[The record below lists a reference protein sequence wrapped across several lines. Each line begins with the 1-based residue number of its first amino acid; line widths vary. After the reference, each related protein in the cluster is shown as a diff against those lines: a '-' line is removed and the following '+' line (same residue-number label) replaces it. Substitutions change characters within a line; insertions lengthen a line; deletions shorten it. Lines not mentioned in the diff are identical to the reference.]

1 MGMTEKQTS
10 LERVQ
15 TVLAHGQPDRVPLN
29 FFAGWNPEVREKVEA
44 AYGSV
49 AEFSEMLHIDIF
61 TGVVPNFPWTEEAK
75 ETIAIDDLLK
85 IPLIDP
91 KGEEIVETSADPELF
106 LTVREAVE
114 QYKGK
119 KAVFVHVWGV
129 FELVQFHMGMEEVLV
144 NLALE
149 KEKMGQL
156 FQRMADWSAK
166 TVEKAIEAGA
176 DVIEL
181 SDDWGQNNVLLFNPK
196 DWWSLIYPAEKKIV
210 QAAKSRNIPV
220 LLHSDGDITQVLDGV
235 VQMGVDALH
244 PVQESAGMDLK
255 MMKEKYADKLSV
267 MGGLDTAMALPFKNE
282 EEIQEELKRVFE
294 ILKPGGGYIFSGS
307 HMIQD
312 DTPLSVV
319 EAAYKKAYEIGFYE

>member
-1 MGMTEKQTS
+1 MKETMTS
-10 LERVQ
+10 LERVK
-15 TVLAHGQPDRVPLN
+15 TVLAHGIPDRIPLN

-44 AYGSV
+44 DYGSV
-49 AEFSEMLHIDIF
+49 EAFSEMLHIDIY
-61 TGVVPNFPWTEEAK
+61 TGVVPNFPWTEPAK
-75 ETIAIDDLLK
+75 NTIDIDDLLE

-91 KGEEIVETSADPELF
+91 LSDEIVETSADPELF

-114 QYKGK
+114 RYKGK
-119 KAVFVHVWGV
+119 KAVFAHVWGV
-129 FELVQFHMGMEEVLV
+129 FELVQFHLGMEEVLV
-144 NLALE
+144 QLALE
-149 KEKMGQL
+149 KEKMSRL
-156 FQRMADWSAK
+156 FLRMAEWSAK
-166 TVEKAIEAGA
+166 TVQKAIDAGV

-196 DWWSLIYPAEKKIV
+196 DWWNMIYPAEKLIV
-210 QAAKSRNIPV
+210 QAAKKSGLPV

-235 VQMGVDALH
+235 VEMGVDALH

-255 MMKEKYADKLSV
+255 MIKETYAGKLSV

-282 EEIQEELKRVFE
+282 QEIGEEVERIFG

-307 HMIQD
+307 HMIQG

-319 EAAYKKAYEIGFYE
+319 EAAYKKAYEIGFYEK

>member
-1 MGMTEKQTS
+1 MEKQTS
-10 LERVQ
+10 LERVF
-15 TVLAHGQPDRVPLN
+15 TALAHRQPDRVPLN
-29 FFAGWNPEVREKVEA
+29 FFAGWNPEVRKKVEA
-44 AYGSV
+44 EYGSV
-49 AEFSEMLHIDIF
+49 EDFSEMLHIDIY
-61 TGVVPNFPWTEEAK
+61 TGVVPNFPWTDEAK
-75 ETIAIDDLLK
+75 ETIAIDDLLS

-91 KGEEIVETSADPELF
+91 KGDEIVETCADPELF
-106 LTVREAVE
+106 LTPREAVNR
-114 QYKGK
+114 YKGK

-149 KEKMGQL
+149 KEKMAEL
-156 FQRMADWSAK
+156 FLRMAEWSAK
-166 TVEKAIEAGA
+166 TVEKTIELGA

-196 DWWSLIYPAEKKIV
+196 DWWQLIYPAEKKITE
-210 QAAKSRNIPV
+210 AAKSRGVPLV
-220 LLHSDGDITQVLDGV
+220 LHSDGDITQVLDGV
-235 VQMGVDALH
+235 VKLGVDALH
-244 PVQESAGMDLK
+244 PVQESAGMDMQ
-255 MMKEKYADKLSV
+255 MMKTKYSDKLSI

-282 EEIQEELKRVFE
+282 KEIQAEVERIFQ

-319 EAAYKKAYEIGFYE
+319 EAAYRKAYEIGFYE

>member
-1 MGMTEKQTS
+1 MREKLTS
-10 LERVQ
+10 LERVL
-15 TVLAHGQPDRVPLN
+15 TVLAHKQPDRVPLD
-29 FFAGWNPEVREKVEA
+29 FFAGWNPEVREKVVA
-44 AYGSV
+44 KYGSV
-49 AEFSEMLHIDIF
+49 DVFSEMLHIDIY
-61 TGVVPNFPWTEEAK
+61 TGVVPNFPWTDEAK
-75 ETIAIDDLLK
+75 ETITLDDLLA

-91 KGEEIVETSADPELF
+91 KGDEIAETSADPDLF
-106 LTVREAVE
+106 LTSREAVSR
-114 QYKGK
+114 YKRK
-119 KAVFVHVWGV
+119 RAVFVHVWGV

-149 KEKMGQL
+149 KEKMAEL
-156 FQRMADWSAK
+156 FMRMARWSAQ
-166 TVEKAIEAGA
+166 TVEKAIEVGA

-196 DWWSLIYPAEKKIV
+196 DWWQLIYPAEKVIA
-210 QAAKSRNIPV
+210 QAAKSRGVPPV
-220 LLHSDGDITQVLDGV
+220 LHSDGDITQVLDGV
-235 VQMGVDALH
+235 VKLGADALH

-255 MMKEKYADKLSV
+255 MMKTEYADKLSI

-282 EEIQEELKRVFE
+282 KEIQSEVERVFQ

-319 EAAYKKAYEIGFYE
+319 EAAYRKAYEIGFYE

>member
-1 MGMTEKQTS
+1 MKEKQTA
-10 LERVQ
+10 LERVM
-15 TVLAHGQPDRVPLN
+15 TALAHGVPDRVPLN
-29 FFAGWNPEVREKVEA
+29 FFAGWNPEVREKVTA

-49 AEFSEMLHIDIF
+49 ENFSEMLHIDIY
-61 TGVVPNFPWTEEAK
+61 TGVVPNFPWTNEAK
-75 ETIAIDDLLK
+75 ETIAIDELLK
-85 IPLIDP
+85 IPLIEPTGD
-91 KGEEIVETSADPELF
+91 EIVETSADPELF
-106 LTVREAVE
+106 LTVQEAVARF
-114 QYKGK
+114 KGK
-119 KAVFVHVWGV
+119 KAVFAHVWGV

-149 KEKMGQL
+149 KEKMSQL
-156 FQRMADWSAK
+156 FLRLAKWSTQTA
-166 TVEKAIEAGA
+166 EKAIEAGA

-196 DWWSLIYPAEKKIV
+196 DWWKMIYPAEKIIV
-210 QAAKSRNIPV
+210 ETVKKKGIPI

-244 PVQESAGMDLK
+244 PVQESAGMDLHK
-255 MMKEKYADKLSV
+255 LKEEYRNKLSI

-282 EEIQEELKRVFE
+282 EEIQQEVERVFS

-319 EAAYKKAYEIGFYE
+319 EAAYKKAYEIGFYA